1 MKLEYIL
8 LFIIIFIAVFIF
20 LYTLLKSDIWSNKPT
35 VEPMAMPPMIPGNN
49 SYGMNVSTISNLR
62 SFLEQTYL
70 ITNKDENVDSSFNF
84 CNKISGLASWLAS
97 TIGNIEKRSM
107 EDIFAAYGGAGV
119 PKTDEND
126 TGMPETIPLINNH
139 MDYIQLLNL
148 AVRGSVLEP
157 YNEPHVAIVDKLNLK
172 VKKFYK
178 DLSNGFVSYLDMGL
192 IDSANAQYMPI
203 QRILRHFHNQL
214 SEKDK
219 VYPGDTYDTAL
230 VPDGTQCNLY
240 KPITLNYK
248 NFNEFS
254 TPGSGNGVVPFWAK
268 KIRVLIVGAGGG
280 GGGGGGYCYTR
291 SKKYREAGGGGGAG
305 GNSGMVIF
313 TDMYDVAPRT
323 PFSVH
328 VGAGGAG
335 GAISTKGG
343 DGGITSFN
351 IGSDYINVGG
361 SFGGGGGNGGE
372 CSKDVG
378 NGGVIQ
384 SIPAKISIKEG
395 FTEEFTEGFI
405 FRKSKQ
411 TAKPTQTIKPI
422 DVEITGKF
430 KFKSLE
436 SNWGTM
442 GVRANANGGKYI
454 SDVTGGHPGKGGKI
468 RDFRDW
474 SPSELNELEYVL
486 STYGFSGNGGAGTS
500 QDYAANNYVAQ
511 PGTNG
516 GGGYVRVFFYE

>member
-8 LFIIIFIAVFIF
+8 LFIIIFIAIFIF
-20 LYTLLKSDIWSNKPT
+20 LYTLLKSNIWSNKPT

-49 SYGMNVSTISNLR
+49 SYGINISTISNLR
-62 SFLEQTYL
+62 SFLEQTYA
-70 ITNKDENVDSSFNF
+70 ITNKDENVDGSFNF

-97 TIGNIEKRSM
+97 TIGNVEKRSM
-107 EDIFAAYGGAGV
+107 EDIFATYGGAAL
-119 PKTDEND
+119 PTENENAQ
-126 TGMPETIPLINNH
+126 GMPETIPLINNF

-157 YNEPHVAIVDKLNLK
+157 YNEPHVAIADKLNLK
-172 VKKFYK
+172 VKKFYN
-178 DLSNGFVSYLDMGL
+178 DASNGFVSYLDMGL
-192 IDSANAQYMPI
+192 VDSANAQYMPI
-203 QRILRHFHNQL
+203 QRILKHFHNQL
-214 SEKDK
+214 SQKDK
-219 VYPGDTYDTAL
+219 VYPGDTYDTTL
-230 VPDGTQCNLY
+230 IPDGTKCNLY
-240 KPITLNYK
+240 KPGVTLNYK
-248 NFNEFS
+248 KFNDFN
-254 TPGSGNGVVPFWAK
+254 TPGTGVGVVPFWAK
-268 KIRVLIVGAGGG
+268 KIRVLIVSAGGG
-280 GGGGGGYCYTR
+280 GGGGAGYCYTR

-305 GNSGMVIF
+305 GNSGMVVF

-323 PFSVH
+323 PFTVN
-328 VGAGGAG
+328 VGAGGSA
-335 GAISTKGG
+335 GAIATKGG

-351 IGSDYINVGG
+351 IGNDYIRVGG

-384 SIPAKISIKEG
+384 PIAANIAIKEG
-395 FTEEFTEGFI
+395 FWGFK
-405 FRKSKQ
+405 KSKSKPQQ
-411 TAKPTQTIKPI
+411 TEKPKQL
-422 DVEITGKF
+422 DVEITAGF
-430 KFKSLE
+430 KFKTVE

-442 GVRANANGGKYI
+442 GVRANANGTKNGRI
-454 SDVTGGHPGKGGKI
+454 WHVTGSHPGKGGKI
-468 RDFRDW
+468 RDFRDL

-500 QDYAANNYVAQ
+500 EDYAANNYVAQ

>member
-20 LYTLLKSDIWSNKPT
+20 IYTLLKSDIWSNKPT
-35 VEPMAMPPMIPGNN
+35 VEPMAMPPMIPGNS
-49 SYGMNVSTISNLR
+49 SYGLDVSTISNLR

-172 VKKFYK
+172 VKKFYN

-230 VPDGTQCNLY
+230 VPDGTKCNLY
-240 KPITLNYK
+240 KPGITLNYK
-248 NFNEFS
+248 KFNEFS

-268 KIRVLIVGAGGG
+268 KIRVLIVGAGG
-280 GGGGGGYCYTR
+280 
-291 SKKYREAGGGGGAG
+291 S
-305 GNSGMVIF
+305 
-313 TDMYDVAPRT
+313 
-323 PFSVH
+323 
-328 VGAGGAG
+328 G

-351 IGSDYINVGG
+351 IGADYIKVGG
-361 SFGGGGGNGGE
+361 SFGGGGGNGGV
-372 CSKDVG
+372 CSEDVG
-378 NGGVIQ
+378 NGGIIQ
-384 SIPAKISIKEG
+384 AIPAKISIKEG

-405 FRKSKQ
+405 FRKSKK
-411 TAKPTQTIKPI
+411 TAKPTETVKPI

-442 GVRANANGGKYI
+442 GVRANANGVKNGRI
-454 SDVTGGHPGKGGKI
+454 WHVTGGHPGKGGKI